1 MLIQKI
7 CNLFELFPA
16 FICGNNIGSLVNNLL
31 GVKIFNPVHVV
42 FLFRGHDKKIQ
53 SNALYR

>member
-1 MLIQKI
+1 M